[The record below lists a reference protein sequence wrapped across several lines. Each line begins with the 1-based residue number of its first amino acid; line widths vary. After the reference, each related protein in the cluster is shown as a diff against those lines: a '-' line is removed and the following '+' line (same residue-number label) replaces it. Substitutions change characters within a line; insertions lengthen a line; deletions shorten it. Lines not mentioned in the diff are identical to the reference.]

1 MRLLLPPASDMLRV
15 PARGN
20 VRRSV
25 APAVLLDLYPTSRR
39 LLITTPDQR
48 IEHYVRTAYRRSIV
62 SEEIVPGADRAVVT
76 VAPPPAAATFN
87 GKPLTDSAIAHDPRY
102 PWRAGANL
110 VDQCVWRSLRGDAEW
125 DPVYG
130 CAVRVG
136 NRAVLIVGESGVGKT
151 TLCLALSRLG
161 GAIYGDEMVLVHRRT
176 HMLTAVPRTL
186 TINVGSFALFD
197 DEAFCRR
204 IRRRAVPVEALAN
217 GVSSV
222 DARVLGPVPAPVPL
236 RAVVIVKRGPGE
248 ARLMPVKPAHAA
260 MMLAP
265 HLAEQPSD
273 LAAVARIA
281 GRLAAVAV
289 FRLTLERPGA
299 AAAALVEGLSRC

>member
-1 MRLLLPPASDMLRV
+1 VRLLLPPAGDALTAPSSG
-15 PARGN
+15 A

-39 LLITTPDQR
+39 LLLTTPDPR

-62 SEEIVPGADRAVVT
+62 SEELVPGADRAIVT
-76 VAPPPAAATFN
+76 VAPAPAAATFN
-87 GKPLTDSAIAHDPRY
+87 GKPLADPGIVRDARS
-102 PWRAGANL
+102 PWRSGAYL
-110 VDQCVWRSLRGDAEW
+110 VDQCVWRALRADGDW
-125 DPVYG
+125 DPIYG

-161 GAIYGDEMVLVHRRT
+161 AAIYGDEMVLVHRRT
-176 HMLTAVPRTL
+176 RAVTAIPRAL
-186 TINVGSFALFD
+186 TIHVGSFALFD
-197 DEAFCRR
+197 DDAFCRR

-222 DARVLGPVPAPVPL
+222 DARVLGPPPAPVTL
-236 RAVVIVKRGPGE
+236 RAVVIVKRGSGDTKLAPL
-248 ARLMPVKPAHAA
+248 RPAHAA

-265 HLAEQPSD
+265 HLAERPSD
-273 LAAVARIA
+273 LSAVGRVAARLSSIA
-281 GRLAAVAV
+281 A

-299 AAAALVEGLSRC
+299 AAAALVEGLSQC

>member
-1 MRLLLPPASDMLRV
+1 VRLLLPLA
-15 PARGN
+15 GN
-20 VRRSV
+20 VPTAPFPGAARRSV

-39 LLITTPDQR
+39 LLVATTDQR

-62 SEEIVPGADRAVVT
+62 PEEIVPGADRAVVT

-87 GKPLTDSAIAHDPRY
+87 GKPLADPAIVRDARS
-102 PWRAGANL
+102 PWRSGAYL
-110 VDQCVWRSLRGDAEW
+110 VDQCVWRSLRADPDW

-176 HMLTAVPRTL
+176 RMVTAIPRAL
-186 TINVGSFALFD
+186 TIHVGSFALFED
-197 DEAFCRR
+197 DAFCRR

-222 DARVLGPVPAPVPL
+222 DARALGPAPAPVAL
-236 RAVVIVKRGPGE
+236 RAVVIVKRGPE
-248 ARLMPVKPAHAA
+248 SKLVPLKPAHAA

-265 HLAEQPSD
+265 YLAERPSD
-273 LAAVARIA
+273 LAAVTRIA
-281 GRLAAVAV
+281 ARLGAVAA

-299 AAAALVEGLSRC
+299 GAAALVEGLSGC